1 MAGLVCFLPSG
12 ILLKGENVDILASM
26 STILI
31 GSKGDDS
38 VASALAS
45 YLRLTDDEIMQCDSQ
60 TRLMA
65 TLHQEHI
72 DLVILCL
79 GDDIVK
85 GFSLL
90 KALREKTAVPV
101 IILSSRGDES
111 DRIMAFELG
120 CDDYLTSPFS
130 YKEIS
135 LRVRSCIKR
144 SGQSGEARVRSS
156 FVNGRH
162 TLTIDR
168 QSHKLSLDGNEIGLT
183 VSEWKIFSLLVD
195 NTNSV
200 LSRIQI
206 MESCFGYLS
215 ESYDRVVDTHIKN
228 IRSKLG
234 PDAKAWIE
242 TVRGYGYCFS
252 ARPVRD

>member
-1 MAGLVCFLPSG
+1 
-12 ILLKGENVDILASM
+12 M
-26 STILI
+26 STVLVN
-31 GSKGDDS
+31 SKLDDP
-38 VASALAS
+38 VATSLSS
-45 YLRLTDDEIMQCDSQ
+45 YLSLADINIIQCDNQS
-60 TRLMA
+60 RLVTA
-65 TLHQEHI
+65 LHQEQV
-72 DLVILCL
+72 DLIILCL
-79 GDDIVK
+79 ADDIVK

-90 KALREKTAVPV
+90 KTLREKTQIPI
-101 IILSSRGDES
+101 IILASRGDES

-120 CDDYLTSPFS
+120 CDDYLTAPFS

-135 LRVRSCIKR
+135 LRVLTCIKR
-144 SGQSGEARVRSS
+144 TGMGEPTASRAT
-156 FVNGRH
+156 FVNGKG

-168 QSHKLSLDGNEIGLT
+168 QAHKVTLDDQDIPLT

-234 PDAKAWIE
+234 ADGKAWIE
-242 TVRGYGYCFS
+242 TVRGYGYSFS
-252 ARPVRD
+252 AKPVKD

>member
-1 MAGLVCFLPSG
+1 MLSG
-12 ILLKGENVDILASM
+12 ACVDNLLHM
-26 STILI
+26 STVLVN
-31 GSKGDDS
+31 SKLDDPEATS
-38 VASALAS
+38 LSS
-45 YLRLTDDEIMQCDSQ
+45 YLSLADINIIQCDNQS
-60 TRLMA
+60 RLVTA
-65 TLHQEHI
+65 LHQEQV
-72 DLVILCL
+72 DLIILCL
-79 GDDIVK
+79 ADDIVK

-90 KALREKTAVPV
+90 KTLREKTQIPI
-101 IILSSRGDES
+101 IILASRGDES

-120 CDDYLTSPFS
+120 CDDYLTAPFS

-135 LRVRSCIKR
+135 LRVLACIKR
-144 SGQSGEARVRSS
+144 TGMGEPTASRAT
-156 FVNGRH
+156 FINGKG

-168 QSHKLSLDGNEIGLT
+168 QAHKVTLDDQDIPLT

-234 PDAKAWIE
+234 ADGKAWIE

-252 ARPVRD
+252 AKPVKD